1 MATYRLRHFSN
12 PATLRSIEPSRLSVL
27 LEPYRGFFDV
37 RGYPLPVA
45 DEGREFDYQVLVD
58 IFSTPDTSTPVDL
71 LDALFLIDEMSTP
84 DAMDTLVQA
93 AADEG
98 IFIDPNDEH
107 SAADIAVQIWNA
119 NREILERKHAEQF
132 LRRPKSFEYFQSS
145 SSDPLQFNAPTEP
158 QRQRLERDLDDWFEQ
173 KRRGRGARVFIYE
186 DDEEVRFLVR
196 HGEPFKREE
205 SINGNG
211 VASVCYRPLKYD
223 VVVYHRGV
231 QELRINAQLVGEKRL
246 YCEKFG
252 LHFFGDPDR
261 FPGTRKYTLEPLRE
275 LGEDSLSCGDIDGI
289 ESITL
294 NEVSMFW
301 GGAHG
306 EIEIR
311 KAGDLFAAL
320 SARNGSLP
328 IRPRIISAKFKVKFA
343 DSNKPRSVSI
353 RPGNIAQ
360 YMRDADAGLI
370 ERWLV
375 LRGFICHEHAGQYE
389 TAAASM
395 AGA

>member
-1 MATYRLRHFSN
+1 
-12 PATLRSIEPSRLSVL
+12 
-27 LEPYRGFFDV
+27 
-37 RGYPLPVA
+37 
-45 DEGREFDYQVLVD
+45 
-58 IFSTPDTSTPVDL
+58 
-71 LDALFLIDEMSTP
+71 
-84 DAMDTLVQA
+84 
-93 AADEG
+93 
-98 IFIDPNDEH
+98 
-107 SAADIAVQIWNA
+107 
-119 NREILERKHAEQF
+119 
-132 LRRPKSFEYFQSS
+132 
-145 SSDPLQFNAPTEP
+145 
-158 QRQRLERDLDDWFEQ
+158 
-173 KRRGRGARVFIYE
+173 
-186 DDEEVRFLVR
+186 
-196 HGEPFKREE
+196 
-205 SINGNG
+205 
-211 VASVCYRPLKYD
+211 
-223 VVVYHRGV
+223 
-231 QELRINAQLVGEKRL
+231 
-246 YCEKFG
+246 
-252 LHFFGDPDR
+252 
-261 FPGTRKYTLEPLRE
+261 
-275 LGEDSLSCGDIDGI
+275 
-289 ESITL
+289 
-294 NEVSMFW
+294 MFW